1 MPARL
6 GDIRV
11 SPVRNLFLVV
21 ALLLTFTPGR
31 LAAQTFP
38 DRGRN
43 AVIDAA
49 GVIPDAAEAA
59 LEARLLAWNRET
71 GHQFVVATVP
81 DLQGYEIT
89 DYGVAL
95 LRHWRLGRAEANDGV
110 LLLLVPGERRV
121 RIEVGYGLE
130 PVLTDALA
138 SRIIRETIR
147 PRLSEGDIADA
158 LTAGSARI
166 MDAVAPPAP
175 SPPLP
180 PPRMEEKTSGT
191 GVLVGVLI
199 ALAVIFGIIFL
210 IVRRTRRRDGGLAH
224 GPVDS
229 GRSRD
234 ERRYATVQR
243 AEERPSTGMRPT
255 GDAAYGG
262 GSGGQDALAALRE
275 RAWQDD
281 RSDDDYDS
289 GGGDSGFDGGG
300 GSGGGGG
307 ADDSY

>member
-1 MPARL
+1 M
-6 GDIRV
+6 
-11 SPVRNLFLVV
+11 SPVGSLILV
-21 ALLLTFTPGR
+21 ALLLTVAPGR

-38 DRGRN
+38 DRGRG
-43 AVIDAA
+43 AVVHAA
-49 GVIPDAAEAA
+49 GAIPDAAEAA

-81 DLQGYEIT
+81 NLQGYEIS
-89 DYGVAL
+89 DYAVGL

-130 PVLTDALA
+130 PVLTDALS

-147 PRLSEGDIADA
+147 PRLSEGDVADA
-158 LTAGSARI
+158 LTEGAARI
-166 MDAVAPPAP
+166 IDTVAPPPARAL
-175 SPPLP
+175 SP
-180 PPRMEEKTSGT
+180 PPRAQEETSGSA
-191 GVLVGVLI
+191 VLVGMLIGI
-199 ALAVIFGIIFL
+199 ALIFGIVFL
-210 IVRRTRRRDGGLAH
+210 IVRSARRREERLAD
-224 GPVDS
+224 GPVES

-234 ERRYATVQR
+234 ERRYATVPR
-243 AEERPSTGMRPT
+243 AEDRPSTGMRPT

-262 GSGGQDALAALRE
+262 SGGPDALAALRE

-281 RSDDDYDS
+281 RGDDDYDS

-307 ADDSY
+307 ADDSF